1 MSISQG
7 SYVTHAQLPELGV
20 GEIVSY
26 HDDKMD
32 IRFASGLK
40 TFVYDLVVPHLT
52 ITFEAPAAAS
62 TASKPTTKKPRK
74 RATKKTKS

>member
-1 MSISQG
+1 MSINQG

-52 ITFEAPAAAS
+52 ITFEAPAAAP
-62 TASKPTTKKPRK
+62 TASKRTAKKPRK
-74 RATKKTKS
+74 RASKKTKS